1 MAMNRLLRLRMALF
15 ACLMGVSSGIPSLT
29 QAQKTPPA
37 TISLRLRV
45 RSGDGVPIGGA
56 EVRLGPSVAAE
67 SDEGGVASFARVTP
81 GDAWLR
87 VRRIGYRPD
96 SLRVFVSA
104 DRLLDTSIVL
114 QRVAVDL
121 APVTIL
127 GRRDVTGPLAGFY
140 QRMAS
145 GGGRYFNRAD
155 IARRAPQRM
164 TELLREVPGIR
175 IESTRSFQ
183 NNVRIRGARCGPAVW
198 LDGQVLGGGE
208 VDLDSFDLQ
217 SFEGIEVYSG
227 AATVPVEFQRNMR
240 SYSNCGAVLLWSRR
254 GEVRPRST
262 KGNGP
267 SPAARIAQLLDS
279 LKIYTA
285 ADVDIVARMDSSDL
299 VHPVYPDSL
308 YDARTPGLVL
318 AEFVVGADGDVIIET
333 FNAVTTTHR
342 LFVDAV
348 QRALQEQRFVP
359 AMRQGRKVQQVVQQ
373 PFRFVP
379 DSTARRRR

>member
-1 MAMNRLLRLRMALF
+1 MNRQRRARVTLF
-15 ACLMGVSSGIPSLT
+15 GCLMGVSSVIPSLT
-29 QAQKTPPA
+29 QAQRAAPPNV
-37 TISLRLRV
+37 SLRLRV

-56 EVRLGPSVAAE
+56 EVRLGASVAAE
-67 SDEGGVASFARVTP
+67 SDQGGVASFARVSP

-96 SLRVFVSA
+96 SLHVTISA
-104 DRLLDTSIVL
+104 GQLLDTSIVL
-114 QRVAVDL
+114 HRVAVDL
-121 APVTIL
+121 APVAIL

-145 GGGRYFNRAD
+145 GSGRYFNRAD
-155 IARRAPQRM
+155 IAKRAPQRM
-164 TELLREVPGIR
+164 TELLREVPGVR

-183 NNVRIRGARCGPAVW
+183 NNVRIRGSRCGPAVW
-198 LDGQVLGGGE
+198 LDGQVLSGGE
-208 VDLDSFDLQ
+208 VDLDAFDLQ
-217 SFEGIEVYSG
+217 SFDGIEVYSG
-227 AATVPVEFQRNMR
+227 AATIPVEFQRNMR
-240 SYSNCGAVLLWSRR
+240 SYSNCGAILLWSRR
-254 GEVRPRST
+254 GEARTRST
-262 KGNGP
+262 KGDGP

-285 ADVDIVARMDSSDL
+285 ADVDVVAHMDSSEL

-348 QRALQEQRFVP
+348 QRALQEQHFVP

>member
-1 MAMNRLLRLRMALF
+1 MNWHRRWRMAVF
-15 ACLMGVSSGIPSLT
+15 GCLVGASWATPSL
-29 QAQKTPPA
+29 AQGQRAAPA
-37 TISLRLRV
+37 NVSLRLRV
-45 RSGDGVPIGGA
+45 RSADGVPIGGA
-56 EVRLGPSVAAE
+56 EVRIGASVAAE
-67 SDEGGVASFARVTP
+67 SDQGGVASFARVSP

-96 SLRVFVSA
+96 SLHVTISA
-104 DRLLDTSIVL
+104 GQLVDTSIVL

-145 GGGRYFNRAD
+145 GSGRYFNRAD

-164 TELLREVPGIR
+164 TEILREVPGVR
-175 IESTRSFQ
+175 IESNRSFQ
-183 NNVRIRGARCGPAVW
+183 NNVRIRGSRCGPAVW
-198 LDGQVLGGGE
+198 LDGQVLSGGE
-208 VDLDSFDLQ
+208 VDLDAFDLQ
-217 SFEGIEVYSG
+217 SFDGIEIYSG
-227 AATVPVEFQRNMR
+227 AATIPVEFQRNMR
-240 SYSNCGAVLLWSRR
+240 SYSNCGAILLWSRR
-254 GEVRPRST
+254 GEVRTKST
-262 KGNGP
+262 KGDGP

-285 ADVDIVARMDSSDL
+285 ADVDVVAHMDSSEL

-308 YDARTPGLVL
+308 YDARIPGLVL
-318 AEFVVGADGDVIIET
+318 AEFVVGADGDVVIET

-348 QRALQEQRFVP
+348 QRALQDQRFIP